1 MSADAATDIL
11 DIVNRLGL
19 APKPGAPAERLTGG
33 VSCDIFRVEL
43 ADGPACVKR
52 ALPKLRV
59 ASDWR
64 APIERVWSEVK
75 WLKLAARLGRP
86 RAPHVRAESKAD
98 HLFVMDYLDH
108 RTHANWKAELAAGR
122 VDAAFAAEVGR
133 DVAFIHAATAGDR
146 KIARAFATGV
156 MFHALRLEPYLLH
169 AAKRH
174 PDLSGRLAALAT
186 ETADARIALVH
197 GDVSPKNI
205 LVGPDGPV
213 FLDAECAWYGDPA
226 FDLAFCLTHLLLKCV
241 WRPADRARY
250 LAAFDALLGAY
261 MDGVRWEP
269 RAAFELRAG
278 ALLSAILLARVDGK
292 SPVEYLVAPE
302 DQDFVRRTAAGLV
315 ARDAVPPAEVGRH
328 WANRL
333 ETR

>member
-1 MSADAATDIL
+1 MSVEAETEIPAIL
-11 DIVNRLGL
+11 GRLGFAPEPGEPIKPL
-19 APKPGAPAERLTGG
+19 AGG

-43 ADGPACVKR
+43 VDGPVCVKR

-64 APIERVWSEVK
+64 APVERVWSEVK
-75 WLKLAARLGRP
+75 WLKLAERLGRP

-108 RTHANWKAELAAGR
+108 RTHANWKVELAEGR
-122 VDAAFAAEVGR
+122 VDPAFAAEVGR
-133 DVAFIHAATAGDR
+133 DIAFIHAATAGDR
-146 KIARAFATGV
+146 EIARAFATGE

-169 AAKRH
+169 AARRH
-174 PDLSGRLAALAT
+174 PDLAGRLTQLAT
-186 ETADARIALVH
+186 ATGDARIALVH

-205 LVGPDGPV
+205 LVGPEGPV

-241 WRPADRARY
+241 WRPAHRELY
-250 LAAFDALLGAY
+250 LAAFDALLDAY
-261 MDGVRWEP
+261 MEGVDWEP
-269 RAAFELRAG
+269 REGFAVRAG

-302 DQDFVRRTAAGLV
+302 DQDFVRRAAAGLV
-315 ARDAVPPAEVGRH
+315 ARDAVPVAEVGRH
-328 WANRL
+328 WANLL